1 MKLNRLNKRIIV
13 VLASLL
19 VAILV
24 VVANVTRVR
33 SQVRGIDVSL
43 RYKGTPALV
52 SQQTVA
58 DTVLRHIPNLLTLSV
73 KDVDFDQVAEAA
85 RQVPYLTKVSAS
97 VSVSGKVV
105 VRAEQRRPMARLFY
119 GNREMYMDREGALF
133 PVSDMGN
140 CNVLVAG
147 GDFTEPLRKDS
158 LNAQLQSLWQV
169 ASFLDEERKFSE
181 LIDQIY
187 VESDGDVM
195 MAPKVGNHVIEL
207 GDADKLDE
215 KLDNLLTFYRK
226 GLPIAGWD
234 TYSSVSLRFRNQVV
248 CKKNK

>member
-73 KDVDFDQVAEAA
+73 KD
-85 RQVPYLTKVSAS
+85 
-97 VSVSGKVV
+97 VSGKVV

-207 GDADKLDE
+207 GDADNLDE
-215 KLDNLLTFYRK
+215 KFDNLLTFYRK
-226 GLPIAGWD
+226 GMPIAGWD
-234 TYSSVSLRFRNQVV
+234 TYSSVSLKFRNQVV